1 MKAGKSENNPDKDGT
16 VVMTLYRRF
25 GIHRQRRSCSQSAVA
40 GHSVIAGIQRGP
52 MEIVPRGDTIIRS
65 GDTLLVIAE
74 KEYLQMIVD
83 AYQIIS
89 GEVEVDIP
97 L

>member
-1 MKAGKSENNPDKDGT
+1 
-16 VVMTLYRRF
+16 
-25 GIHRQRRSCSQSAVA
+25 
-40 GHSVIAGIQRGP
+40 VIAGIRRGP
-52 MEIVPRGDTIIRS
+52 IEMVPRGDTIIRS
-65 GDTLLVIAE
+65 GDMLIVVAE
-74 KEYLQMIVD
+74 KEYLKMIVD